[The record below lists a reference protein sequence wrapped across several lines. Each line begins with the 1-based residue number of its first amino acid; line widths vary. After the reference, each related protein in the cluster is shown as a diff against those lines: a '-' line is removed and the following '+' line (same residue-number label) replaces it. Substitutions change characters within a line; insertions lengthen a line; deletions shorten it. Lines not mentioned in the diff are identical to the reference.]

1 MEKELNQDNLPAI
14 SNEYQNRTY
23 DELSSEFQKLLPS
36 VVRASEL
43 IGIMYNRLTLVE
55 NFSHKEAVTK
65 IHHDHKHLAGFSNR
79 NICRSLPLDNLNVPR
94 RVRPRWPKNSNIEV
108 NEPSKL
114 SNTTQEQDRK
124 LKYDADKNSTNF
136 TKAVSSSAGLKQPYN
151 SLKECSGCKE
161 LYIANLE
168 LKEALQ
174 NTNQLTTADKVVAA
188 AAASSDYSYN
198 KECEILDFEF
208 HLLKQQILDH
218 IGQPYVWIKD
228 GDLKVW
234 FSGTIDRKSG
244 CVISAKP
251 GRLGPQ
257 QQGDL
262 NKEGDIQNE

>member
-1 MEKELNQDNLPAI
+1 MNSLHHLNQDNLSYI
-14 SNEYQNRTY
+14 NKEYQNRTY

-36 VVRASEL
+36 AIRASEL
-43 IGIMYNRLTLVE
+43 IALMYNRLTLVE

-65 IHHDHKHLAGFSNR
+65 IHDDHKHLAGFSNR
-79 NICRSLPLDNLNVPR
+79 NIRRSLPLDNLNVPR
-94 RVRPRWPKNSNIEV
+94 RIRPRWPKNSYTEV
-108 NEPSKL
+108 NEPPKL
-114 SNTTQEQDRK
+114 SNTTQEQDRN
-124 LKYDADKNSTNF
+124 LNYDTDKNSTNF

-174 NTNQLTTADKVVAA
+174 KTNQLTTADKVVAA
-188 AAASSDYSYN
+188 ATDSFEYSYN

-208 HLLKQQILDH
+208 YLLKQQILDH

-228 GDLKVW
+228 ADLKVW
-234 FSGTIDRKSG
+234 FCGTIDRKNG

-251 GRLGPQ
+251 GRLSELQ
-257 QQGDL
+257 IDHHT
-262 NKEGDIQNE
+262 EGIG